1 MSIFKKIVTA
11 SSILLGLII
20 LISFT
25 NFTWLQSARM
35 VLLSFIYLFLP
46 GYTLSL
52 FIFKE
57 AEMIER
63 MTMSMALSL
72 VLLPLLHFY
81 ASLYQIYIHK
91 SLLTMIIILAAI
103 AALILRSGFFG
114 GQKN

>member
-1 MSIFKKIVTA
+1 MSILKKIATV
-11 SSILLGLII
+11 SLILSALII

-25 NFTWLQSARM
+25 DFTWLQSARM
-35 VLLSFIYLFLP
+35 VILSFIYLFLP
-46 GYTLSL
+46 GYTISL

-57 AEMIER
+57 AELMER
-63 MTMSMALSL
+63 MTLSMALSL